1 MAPLVLALVLGPLLE
16 KSFRQ
21 TVIGS
26 QGDVTEFIT
35 RPISGVLLAAA
46 LVLFLSPFVRMA
58 LGRDAPKVQITE

>member
-26 QGDVTEFIT
+26 QGDLSVFVT
-35 RPISGVLLAAA
+35 RPISGVLLGVA
-46 LVLFLSPFVRMA
+46 LCLFLLPFIR
-58 LGRDAPKVQITE
+58 LLRGRARANLEIAE